1 MPPPP
6 KPTHE
11 LASRHECWLQKAAIS
26 TPTTPVLCRLQLPT
40 LVLCRLRLPQPMFC
54 VDFDSGSPCLCRLRL
69 RQPLLCVDFDSDSHW
84 FVSTSTPT
92 TLRLCR
98 LRLRRPLFCVDFDS
112 DSHWFVSTSTP
123 TTLRL
128 CRLRLRR
135 FLFCVDFDSDSHWSV
150 STSTPTTLRLCRLRL
165 RQPLF
170 CVDFDSDNPCFVLSP
185 LGDRHEFIG
194 SPKPVFCVAGGPRC
208 LTKTLVWRPAAINE
222 QIWNSQNMFFFL
234 KKTFCV

>member
-54 VDFDSGSPCLCRLRL
+54 VDFDSDSPCLCRLRL

-112 DSHWFVSTSTP
+112 DSHWF
-123 TTLRL
+123 
-128 CRLRLRR
+128 
-135 FLFCVDFDSDSHWSV
+135 V

-234 KKTFCV
+234 SFCV